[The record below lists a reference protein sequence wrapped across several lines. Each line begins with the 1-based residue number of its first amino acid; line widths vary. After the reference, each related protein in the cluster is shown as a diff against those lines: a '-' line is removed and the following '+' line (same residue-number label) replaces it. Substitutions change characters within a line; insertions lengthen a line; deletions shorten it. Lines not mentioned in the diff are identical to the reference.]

1 MNRVTVM
8 GVGNDLLRDEGI
20 GVHVIKAMEG
30 QQLPDGV
37 KIVNGWVAG
46 IDLLQ
51 EIQNTE
57 RLIIVDA
64 IDTGDRPG
72 TIYRFRAD
80 EVDVMINRHKTSLH
94 QVDLFE
100 TLKLAKFLG
109 GYPETVIIGIQPRD
123 IVWGTELSPLLAS
136 LIPQIVDVVRDE
148 IRTFR
153 S

>member
-57 RLIIVDA
+57 RLIIIDA
-64 IDTGDRPG
+64 IDAGSRPG
-72 TIYRFRAD
+72 TVYRFRAG

-136 LIPQIVDVVRDE
+136 LIPRILDVVRDE

>member
-8 GVGNDLLRDEGI
+8 GVGNDLLSDEGI

-37 KIVNGWVAG
+37 IIVNGWVAG

-51 EIQNTE
+51 EIRNTE
-57 RLIIVDA
+57 RLIIIDA
-64 IDTGDRPG
+64 IDAGDRPG
-72 TIYRFRAD
+72 TVYRFRAE
-80 EVDVMINRHKTSLH
+80 EVEVLINQHKTSLH

-109 GYPETVIIGIQPRD
+109 SYPETVIIGIQPRD
-123 IVWGTELSPLLAS
+123 IVWGTEPSPLLAAM
-136 LIPQIVDVVRDE
+136 IPQIVDVVIDE

>member
-8 GVGNDLLRDEGI
+8 GVGNDLLSDEGI

-37 KIVNGWVAG
+37 IIVNGWVAG

-51 EIQNTE
+51 EIRNTE
-57 RLIIVDA
+57 RLIIIDA
-64 IDTGDRPG
+64 IDAGDRPG
-72 TIYRFRAD
+72 TVYRFRAE
-80 EVDVMINRHKTSLH
+80 EVEVLIDQHKTSLH

-109 GYPETVIIGIQPRD
+109 SYPETVIIGIQPRD
-123 IVWGTELSPLLAS
+123 IVWGTEPSPLLAAM
-136 LIPQIVDVVRDE
+136 IPQIVDVVIDE

>member
-8 GVGNDLLRDEGI
+8 GVGNDLLSDEGI

-37 KIVNGWVAG
+37 IIVNGWVAG

-51 EIQNTE
+51 EIRNTE
-57 RLIIVDA
+57 QLIIIDA
-64 IDTGDRPG
+64 IDAGDRPG
-72 TIYRFRAD
+72 TVYRFRAE
-80 EVDVMINRHKTSLH
+80 EVEVLINQHKTSLH

-109 GYPETVIIGIQPRD
+109 SYPETVIIGIQPRD
-123 IVWGTELSPLLAS
+123 IVWGTEPSPLLAAM
-136 LIPQIVDVVRDE
+136 IPQIVDVVIDE

>member
-30 QQLPDGV
+30 QQFADGV
-37 KIVNGWVAG
+37 RIVNGWVAG

-51 EIQNTE
+51 EIQNTD
-57 RLIIVDA
+57 RLIIIDA
-64 IDTGDRPG
+64 IDAGSRPG
-72 TIYRFRAD
+72 TVYRFRAE

-136 LIPQIVDVVRDE
+136 LIPRILDVVRDE

>member
-57 RLIIVDA
+57 RLIIIDA
-64 IDTGDRPG
+64 IDAGNRPG
-72 TIYRFRAD
+72 TVYRFRAG

-123 IVWGTELSPLLAS
+123 IVWGTELSPMLAS
-136 LIPQIVDVVRDE
+136 LIPRILDVVRDE